1 MSNYSDGA
9 RFERATRHHLEENGY
24 QVIRSAGSKGKVD
37 LVAFKTGEILF
48 VQNKINGLC
57 APAERTELRR
67 LAGMVGALPIVAY
80 RHKEGRAAATVR
92 YRLLTGAGP
101 KAFAGWTPDAVGPDQ
116 RSIRNDEL
124 VETARARRDRRLSE
138 QLEAASSVTL
148 SSEDVSSLARARI
161 LACVTTSDAGP
172 TFNSA
177 I

>member
-48 VQNKINGLC
+48 VQNKLNGLC

-101 KAFAGWTPDAVGPDQ
+101 KAFAGWTPDAVDLEGVP
-116 RSIRNDEL
+116 L
-124 VETARARRDRRLSE
+124 VDPLAEFAYRPTLAQ
-138 QLEAASSVTL
+138 QLEAATPVT
-148 SSEDVSSLARARI
+148 VSGGDAVARARARI